1 MSHQHYWSV
10 HNSRFV
16 GQEMS
21 AARLVSLR
29 ESLAGTRRE
38 NKALTQAIGARVRQQ
53 RPKPLPL
60 QVAHVVW
67 VIYALATAPT
77 IILTKFLK
85 SANVR
90 RDNDE
95 DLLWIAE
102 ESFLRAD
109 LQRILDVCDE
119 RASTDRS
126 ARAHHVLSNI
136 MCV

>member
-1 MSHQHYWSV
+1 MSHQHYLSV
-10 HNSRFV
+10 HNSHFV

-67 VIYALATAPT
+67 VIFALATAPT

-90 RDNDE
+90 RDNDD
-95 DLLWIAE
+95 DLL
-102 ESFLRAD
+102 
-109 LQRILDVCDE
+109 
-119 RASTDRS
+119 
-126 ARAHHVLSNI
+126 
-136 MCV
+136 